1 MRRRRKTE
9 GVLFHLSP
17 DAFSTA
23 LGEAFEILEQRAHSA
38 QPREKL
44 SERAGAVGLMQAAAR
59 RVDERQ
65 AKDLADA
72 QVRRVAEV
80 FETDRVFQPADDFGK
95 IIARDLAQPRDGVER
110 EQDAQ
115 EGQQRIDHGLEY
127 DVSSE
132 AGGIWRGLSPIFLGQ
147 VIEIR
152 REDFPA
158 SKKPG
163 APLSPNPDV
172 ILEARSAIRGPI
184 SGLIDADEWVPALRF
199 ATAGMTSA
207 GDVFHRRHSGLVPR
221 ILVRGAEGLTVLNE

>member
-1 MRRRRKTE
+1 LRRRRKTE
-9 GVLFHLSP
+9 GGLFHLSP

-44 SERAGAVGLMQAAAR
+44 SERAGAMGLMQAAAR

-65 AKDLADA
+65 AKDLAGALVNQEVDAVLGDSDVGFEAGA

-110 EQDAQ
+110 ERDAQ

-132 AGGIWRGLSPIFLGQ
+132 AGGIWRALSPIFLGQ

-152 REDFPA
+152 RDVSWPSYEFD
-158 SKKPG
+158 
-163 APLSPNPDV
+163 APLSPSLTFVSTPSLFDG
-172 ILEARSAIRGPI
+172 RPFGPAHHEG
-184 SGLIDADEWVPALRF
+184 SSPA
-199 ATAGMTSA
+199 AM
-207 GDVFHRRHSGLVPR
+207 
-221 ILVRGAEGLTVLNE
+221 